1 MREIVVDADGHVLEP
16 PDLWEK
22 GLPASLRDRGIRL
35 RWNPDTGY
43 DERFVEERMFSDRGA
58 AGLGNAGQSYRDHGR
73 GTHYEE
79 LNPAG
84 FDPAERV
91 KVLDAEGIDIAVL
104 YPGLGL
110 ALGGIKDPELA
121 AASCR
126 VYNDWLSDF
135 VARAPDRLHGV
146 GALPIQHPA
155 AALTEIKHIAELGL
169 RGAFVRPNPTP
180 TSALH
185 GSELD
190 PVWSALEDAGLTLA
204 FHPAGHQDVVGAAC
218 GLSACMAPGTH
229 HPNILMIDDYVTLS
243 NLVYGGVLERHP
255 NLRVAILE
263 SGGGWIGHWIDRMD
277 EFYESYDWCT
287 PGLSLKPSDYFR
299 RQCVVSFDPGEHTMA
314 MLASFVGPDTLIWA
328 SDFPHSDA
336 KYPGVVDELREHT
349 KGMEP
354 DARTKLLGLNALR
367 LYHVDREAR

>member
-1 MREIVVDADGHVLEP
+1 MHETVVDADGHVLEP
-16 PDLWEK
+16 PDLWERN
-22 GLPASLRDRGIRL
+22 LPASLRDRGIRL

-43 DERFVEERMFSDRGA
+43 DERFVEDRMYSDRGA
-58 AGLGNAGQSYRDHGR
+58 AGLGNAGDSYRDHGR
-73 GTHYEE
+73 GTHYEQ
-79 LNPAG
+79 LNAAG

-110 ALGGIKDPELA
+110 ALGGIKDPGLA

-135 VARAPDRLHGV
+135 VAHAPDRLQGV
-146 GALPIQHPA
+146 GALPIQSPA
-155 AALTEIKHIAELGL
+155 AALTEVIHIAELGL

-190 PVWSALEDAGLTLA
+190 PVWSALEEAGLALA
-204 FHPAGHQDVVGAAC
+204 FHPAGHQDVMGAAR
-218 GLSACMAPGTH
+218 GLSAYMAPGTH

-255 NLRVAILE
+255 HLRVAILE
-263 SGGGWIGHWIDRMD
+263 SGGGWIGHWMDRMD

-314 MLASFVGPDTLIWA
+314 MLANFVGPDSLIWA

-336 KYPGVVDELREHT
+336 RYPGVVDELREHT
-349 KGMEP
+349 EAMEP
-354 DARTKLLGLNALR
+354 GARAKLFGLNALG
-367 LYHVDREAR
+367 LYQVEGKGS

>member
-1 MREIVVDADGHVLEP
+1 MPEIIVDADGHVLEP

-22 GLPASLRDRGIRL
+22 NLPASLCDRGIRL
-35 RWNPDTGY
+35 RWNPETGY
-43 DERFVEERMFSDRGA
+43 DERFVEDHRYSDRGV

-73 GTHYEE
+73 GTHYED

-84 FDPAERV
+84 FDPAARV

-135 VARAPDRLHGV
+135 VAHAPDRLQGV
-146 GALPIQHPA
+146 GALPLQSPA
-155 AALTEIKHIAELGL
+155 AAITEIVHIVELGL

-180 TSALH
+180 TAALH
-185 GSELD
+185 DAELD
-190 PVWSALEDAGLTLA
+190 PVWSALEEADLPLA
-204 FHPAGHQDVVGAAC
+204 FHPAGHQDVMGAAR

-229 HPNILMIDDYVTLS
+229 HANILMIDDYLTLS

-255 NLRVAILE
+255 KLRVAILE

-287 PGLSLKPSDYFR
+287 PGLSLKPSEYFR
-299 RQCVVSFDPGEHTMA
+299 RQCVVSFDPGEHTMP

-328 SDFPHSDA
+328 SDFPHNDA
-336 KYPGVVDELREHT
+336 KYPGVVDELLERT
-349 KGMEP
+349 RAMDP
-354 DARTKLLGLNALR
+354 DARAKLLGRNALR
-367 LYHVDREAR
+367 LYQIDTQAG